1 MSLFETQTIV
11 ALIAGMVVGVIGFLP
26 LMGVVVLSY
35 RKDVQ
40 PSIAK
45 GIVAI
50 ALSSAFLLMF
60 EVAVWKLVPNE
71 CLAVFAGMLVGF
83 FVMWGVLAVVA
94 MKRKL

>member
-1 MSLFETQTIV
+1 MSLFEPQTIV
-11 ALIAGMVVGVIGFLP
+11 AIVAGVVLGVIGFLP

-50 ALSSAFLLMF
+50 ALSSAFLLMV
-60 EVAVWKLVPNE
+60 EVAVWKLVPEE
-71 CLAVFAGMLVGF
+71 CLPVFAGMLVGF

-94 MKRKL
+94 LKHKL